1 MATTNNKLA
10 KDTSLQSILL
20 ANQSIAA
27 AEQARNTTLAAMLAE
42 MQSRSTDIQAW
53 KDAVISLSTADKAAL
68 ASAIYEVLGLN
79 NSAQKSAQAL
89 PDIYA
94 ILDDNA
100 NADNGAALHNS
111 LPRCKNLGS
120 ALTAD
125 QHARI
130 ADKTFKGLWVGDYI
144 QKQITFSYTNSSD
157 ASATATATHKGRFLD
172 MNYWLR
178 CGDVEC
184 TVSHIAM
191 ACDDVFFTNKMND
204 TDVTTGGY
212 YNSKMKQTYLAGA
225 LNAFKALVGENHIL
239 THKDLLSNAMA
250 DNQASGYAWYSTQI
264 DLMSE
269 PMVYGGFHHTPATKN
284 GSRVYDRYT
293 VGTQQLSL
301 FRHCK
306 NFSFIRANWYW
317 LREVVSAAWF
327 AYVSNYGY
335 SNNSSASLAAG
346 GVRPLILFY

>member
-1 MATTNNKLA
+1 MATNNKLA
-10 KDTSLQSILL
+10 KDSSLQSILI

-42 MQSRSTDIQAW
+42 MQRRSTDIQAW

-79 NSAQKSAQAL
+79 SSAQKSAQAL

-100 NADNGAALHNS
+100 NAGNGAALHNS

-130 ADKTFKGLWVGDYI
+130 ADRTFKGLWVGDYI
-144 QKQITFSYTNSSD
+144 EKSITFTYTNSSD
-157 ASATATATHKGRFLD
+157 ASATATATHQFRFWD
-172 MNYWLR
+172 MNYWFR
-178 CGDVEC
+178 CGDTDL
-184 TVSHIAM
+184 TVPHILGGS
-191 ACDDVFFTNKMND
+191 DNVFFTNKMND
-204 TDVTTGGY
+204 TNVTTGGY
-212 YNSKMKQTYLAGA
+212 PGSKMYTTYLAGA

-239 THKDLLSNAMA
+239 SYRNIFPNVITNGCAT
-250 DNQASGYAWYSTQI
+250 GYAWYTRQL

-269 PMVYGGFHHTPATKN
+269 PMVYGGYHFRPGNTGT
-284 GSRVYDRYT
+284 SEYRLYEI
-293 VGTQQLSL
+293 GTQQLSL

-317 LREVVSAAWF
+317 LRDVVSAAWF
-327 AYVSNYGY
+327 AGVSDRGY
-335 SNNSSASLAAG
+335 SSGSGASGAAG
-346 GVRPLILFY
+346 GVRPFILFK